1 MNISM
6 HDDNINDTY
15 MYTSRVQVLVE

>member
-1 MNISM
+1 M